1 MYKVKTISPIK
12 KFKKI
17 ALRTLLVLFLLF
29 GLIVLL
35 FSIPAVQTR
44 IAKNATDRIN
54 DKYGTEIHLERVGLK
69 WNGDVLVKGT
79 LIKDHKNDTMIYVR
93 ELATSVFS
101 LQKVLDSDLEL
112 GDISL
117 DGVRF
122 YLTKY
127 KGDTSDNLSLFSRK
141 FASQNPKGSTNFLLS
156 SDDVDITDGRF
167 MYINEELDDPFVLDY
182 QNLSTDW
189 QDFVLN
195 NETVDAHIRALS
207 FDAIKGYQIRT
218 LDGLFHY
225 DPDLISLKEFSLTTD
240 DSSLEGDIILDT
252 SDGAL
257 DDFNTLVEVEAAFAK
272 AEISTN
278 DIRPFYNDIAPDI
291 ILDIKGNLTGYLNDF
306 RVPNLEVRGLGKS
319 LIRGNVFFENL
330 LDSNGFRISGNYQT
344 VQTSYFDLKKLLP
357 KPLASLPTEIT
368 QLGTI
373 RFTGNNALTSEAVV
387 TEGIITT
394 DLGTVNLD
402 LAMTGLQDADNAGY
416 EGTVIVDDFNLGKL
430 FNDERLG
437 NATFNLDVDG
447 KGFIQETI
455 NTKLSGTIASL
466 NYNDYTYK
474 DITIF
479 GNLKA
484 PVFDGEVLIDDP
496 NARGKFNGLVDIS
509 KDVNSYDLEAQIDYA
524 DLVTLNFIND
534 SISILKGNAVVDMK
548 GTGIENM
555 YGRISFE
562 DASYQN
568 KNNTYSFKD
577 FEITSKFDKK
587 QVRTI
592 AINSTDIISGEVS
605 GIYKFSEVV
614 PLFKNAIGSLYTNYQ
629 PEILTENQFMDFEFT
644 IYNKIVEVF
653 VPDLKLEPETI
664 IRGSVVADDS
674 EFKLTFKSP
683 QIDAF
688 GYMAEAIEVRVDN
701 KNPLFNTYVA
711 ADSINAGFYAV
722 SDFNL
727 INVTLKDTLF
737 MRSEFTGGKRNDDSF
752 DLSLYHTINE
762 EGNSVLGFKKSEIV
776 FKDNPWFINEKND
789 QNNSVVFDNNFKDID
804 IKTLVLSHKDEL
816 IDLKGQIRDSTY
828 KNIKAN
834 FKNVDLAKVTPELD
848 SLNLGGRI
856 NGQLDVLQ
864 KNGAYLP
871 VTSLAISDFSV
882 NETNLGQLDINVRGN
897 ATLSKYEIDSRLAR
911 EGLKSFTASGTID
924 AAGTTPI
931 IDMAVGLQDLDLSP
945 FNPMGQGVID
955 RIRGLVS
962 GRAKVEGD
970 YRNPEIN
977 GDLTLKDAGLQIPY
991 LNVDYDFK
999 GISNVVLR
1007 KQEFEFQAVQ
1017 LEDTKYKTLG
1027 VLNGKISHK
1036 SFSDWK
1042 LDLGIS
1048 AARIAV
1054 LDTEEDLESLYYGTA
1069 FLEGEAFIKGP
1080 TDNLVIDVF
1089 GETAKGTVFKIP
1101 IDDSETLGDNSYI
1114 KFLSPE
1120 EKEARING
1128 EKIITEAV
1136 KGLSVNFDLDID
1148 PDAEVEVVVD
1158 KTNGSTLRGR
1168 GVGTLLIQLDTNG
1181 KFIMNGDFI
1190 ATEGVFNFRYGG
1202 FVTKDFILQQDAN
1215 IRWDGD
1221 PAKAILD
1228 VSAIYRTQ
1236 ANPSTLLETSTV
1248 NRKIP
1253 VNVIINLAGELL
1265 KPDITFD
1272 IEFPGAGSTV
1282 VSELEFLL
1290 QDRNAKELNA
1300 ISLVSQGAFL
1310 SSASVNTATAAVN
1323 NLLETTSSILSGIL
1337 FNDDDSIFD
1346 VGVDLVQAER
1356 DPTANI
1362 QSAGRVGVTLSTQ
1375 ITNRVL
1381 INGKVGVPTGGISE
1395 SVIVGD
1401 VEIDFLLNEDGT
1413 LRAKV
1418 FNRQTDIQF
1427 IGETEGYTQGVGLSY
1442 AVDFNTFKELLRK
1455 VFKGKVEE
1463 AVLQAQGERDVP
1475 KKIGP
1480 DGVQFNK

>member
-29 GLIVLL
+29 GLILLL
-35 FSIPAVQTR
+35 FSLPSVQTR
-44 IAKNATDRIN
+44 IAKSVTERIN
-54 DKYGTEIHLERVGLK
+54 NTYGTSIQVERVGLK

-79 LIKDHKNDTMIYVR
+79 LIKDHKQDTMIYVR
-93 ELATSVFS
+93 ELATSLYSV
-101 LQKVLDSDLEL
+101 QKVLDNNMEL
-112 GDISL
+112 GDITL
-117 DGVRF
+117 EGVNF

-127 KGDTSDNLSLFSRK
+127 KGEASDNLTLFSRQ
-141 FASQNPKGSTNFLLS
+141 FATNTPKSGKAFIMS
-156 SDDVDITDGRF
+156 SDNVAISEGRF
-167 MYINEELDDPFVLDY
+167 MYINGDLENSLVLDY
-182 QNLSTDW
+182 QDLSTNW
-189 QDFVLN
+189 EDFYLN
-195 NETVDAHIRALS
+195 SSSVDAHIESLS
-207 FDAIKGYQIRT
+207 FDAIRGYQIRS
-218 LDGLFHY
+218 LDGTFHY
-225 DPDLISLKEFSLTTD
+225 DPDLITLKDFSLTTD
-240 DSSLEGDIILDT
+240 FSAIEGDIKLDT

-272 AEISTN
+272 AKISTN
-278 DIRPFYNDIAPDI
+278 DIRPFYREIAPDI
-291 ILDIKGNLTGYLNDF
+291 DLDISGNVTGHLNDF
-306 RVPNLEVRGLGKS
+306 RVPNLKVAGLGNS
-319 LIRGNVFFENL
+319 VIEGDVYF
-330 LDSNGFRISGNYQT
+330 DGVVSGDDFRISGTYNNLET
-344 VQTSYFDLKKLLP
+344 NYFDLKRLLP
-357 KPLASLPTEIT
+357 DVLSSLPPEMSK
-368 QLGTI
+368 LGQVSFRGANTV
-373 RFTGNNALTSEAVV
+373 TLSTVV
-387 TEGIITT
+387 TDGNITT
-394 DLGTVNLD
+394 NLGDVSLD
-402 LAMTGLQDADNAGY
+402 LVLKGLRDADNAGY
-416 EGTVIVDDFNLGKL
+416 EGNVKFDNFNLGKL
-430 FNDERLG
+430 LDDNRLG
-437 NATFNLDVDG
+437 EATFDMDVEG
-447 KGFIQETI
+447 KGFIQENI
-455 NTKLSGTIASL
+455 NTKLSGSIKSIGYN
-466 NYNDYTYK
+466 NYVYK
-474 DITIF
+474 NITVF

-484 PVFDGEVLIDDP
+484 PVFDGELLLNDP
-496 NARGKFNGLVDIS
+496 NAKAKLNGLIDIS
-509 KDVNSYDLEAQIDYA
+509 KEFNSYDLEAQIDYA
-524 DLVTLNFIND
+524 DLKMLNFIND
-534 SISILKGNAVVDMK
+534 SISILKGNVIIDMK
-548 GTGIENM
+548 GTNVEDV
-555 YGRISFE
+555 YGRISFA

-577 FEITSKFDKK
+577 FEITSKFDAKK
-587 QVRTI
+587 IRTI
-592 AINSTDIISGEVS
+592 DINSTEIISGEVR
-605 GIYKFSEVV
+605 GVFKFNEVV

-629 PEILTENQFMDFEFT
+629 PEVLTEDQFMDFEFT
-644 IYNKIVEVF
+644 IYNKIVAIF
-653 VPDLKLEPETI
+653 VPELDFEPETI
-664 IRGSVVADDS
+664 IRGSVVANDS

-683 QIDAF
+683 KIDAF

-752 DLSLYHTINE
+752 DLSLYHTINA
-762 EGNSVLGFKKSEIV
+762 EGNSVLGFKKSKII
-776 FKDNPWFINEKND
+776 FKEKPWFINEQND
-789 QNNSVVFDNNFKDID
+789 RKNSVVFDNNFKDID
-804 IKTLVLSHKDEL
+804 INTLVLSHNDER
-816 IDLKGQIRDSTY
+816 IDLKGQLRDSTY
-828 KNIKAN
+828 KDIKAN
-834 FKNVDLAKVTPELD
+834 FKNVDLAKVTPDLD
-848 SLNLGGRI
+848 SLDLGGRI
-856 NGQLDVLQ
+856 NGKLDILQ
-864 KNGAYLP
+864 KNGAYFP
-871 VTSLAISDFSV
+871 NTSLAIKDFSV
-882 NETNLGQLDINVRGN
+882 NGTNLGQLDLNVTGN
-897 ATLSKYEIDSRLAR
+897 ATLSKYNIKSKLERDGLRSLTADGSIDASGKVPYIDMDV
-911 EGLKSFTASGTID
+911 GLKE
-924 AAGTTPI
+924 
-931 IDMAVGLQDLDLSP
+931 LDLSP
-945 FNPMGQGVID
+945 FNPMGKGVID
-955 RIRGLVS
+955 QIRGLAS
-962 GRAKVEGD
+962 GDAKVIGD
-970 YRNPEIN
+970 YRNPDIN
-977 GDLTLKDAGLQIPY
+977 GNLTLENAGIAIPY
-991 LNVDYDFK
+991 LNVNYDFK
-999 GISNVVLR
+999 GISNVKLN
-1007 KQEFEFQAVQ
+1007 KQQFIFEAIQ
-1017 LEDTKYKTLG
+1017 LEDVKYKTLG
-1027 VLNGKISHK
+1027 ALNGSISHK

-1048 AARIAV
+1048 ATRIAV

-1089 GETAKGTVFKIP
+1089 GETARGTTFKIP
-1101 IDDSETLGDNSYI
+1101 IDDSEALGDNSYI

-1128 EKIITEAV
+1128 VQVITEAV

-1158 KTNGSTLRGR
+1158 KANGSTLRGR

-1202 FVTKDFILQQDAN
+1202 FITKDFVLQQDAN

-1221 PAKAILD
+1221 PAKALLD

-1236 ANPSTLLETSTV
+1236 ANPGTLLQTSTV

-1253 VNVIINLAGELL
+1253 VNVVINLDGELL

-1310 SSASVNTATAAVN
+1310 SSADINTASAAVN

-1346 VGVDLVQAER
+1346 VGIDLVQADR
-1356 DPTANI
+1356 DPTLDV

-1381 INGKVGVPTGGISE
+1381 INGKVGVPTGGVSE

-1455 VFKGKVEE
+1455 IFKGKIKE
-1463 AVLQAQGERDVP
+1463 AVEQAKGEKDVP
-1475 KKIGP
+1475 NKIAP
-1480 DGVQFNK
+1480 DGVQFNR

>member
-240 DSSLEGDIILDT
+240 DSLLEGDITLDT

-291 ILDIKGNLTGYLNDF
+291 ILDIKGNLTGHLNDF

-416 EGTVIVDDFNLGKL
+416 EGTVIVDNFNLGKL

-447 KGFIQETI
+447 KGFIQETV

>member
-1 MYKVKTISPIK
+1 M
-12 KFKKI
+12 
-17 ALRTLLVLFLLF
+17 LFLLF

-35 FSIPAVQTR
+35 FSFPAVQTH

-54 DKYGTEIHLERVGLK
+54 EKYGTEIHLERVGLK

-79 LIKDHKNDTMIYVR
+79 LIRDHKNDTMIYVR
-93 ELATSVFS
+93 ELATSVYS
-101 LQKVLDSDLEL
+101 VKKVLDSDLDL

-117 DGVRF
+117 EGARF

-127 KGDTSDNLSLFSRK
+127 EGDTSDNLTIFSRK
-141 FASQNPKGSTNFLLS
+141 FASNNSQGNTNFLLA
-156 SDDVDITDGRF
+156 SDDVLITDGRF
-167 MYINEELDDPFVLDY
+167 MYINEELNDPFVLDY
-182 QNLSTDW
+182 QNLTTEW
-189 QDFVLN
+189 EDFVIN
-195 NETVDAHIRALS
+195 NQTVDAHITSLS

-218 LDGLFHY
+218 LDGIFHY
-225 DPDLISLKEFSLTTD
+225 DPDLISLNDFSLTTD
-240 DSSLEGDIILDT
+240 DSSLEGDITLDT

-257 DDFNTLVEVEAAFAK
+257 DDFNTLVEVKAAFAK

-278 DIRPFYNDIAPDI
+278 DIRPFYNDIAPDVTLSI
-291 ILDIKGNLTGYLNDF
+291 QGDLSGYLNDF
-306 RVPNLEVRGLGKS
+306 RVPNLEVRGLGNS
-319 LIRGNVFFENL
+319 IIRGDVFFENL
-330 LDSNGFRISGNYQT
+330 LDSKKFRISGDYKS
-344 VQTSYFDLKKLLP
+344 VQTNYFDLKKLLP
-357 KPLASLPTEIT
+357 KPLETLPTEMT

-373 RFTGNNALTSEAVV
+373 RFAGKNSLTRATVV
-387 TEGIITT
+387 TEGVIGT

-402 LAMTGLQDADNAGY
+402 LAMTGLQDAENAGY
-416 EGTVIVDDFNLGKL
+416 EGTVMVDDFNLGKL
-430 FNDERLG
+430 LNDDRLG
-437 NATFNLDVDG
+437 KATFNLDVDG

-455 NTKLSGTIASL
+455 NTKLSGTIASIG
-466 NYNDYTYK
+466 YNDYDYK

-509 KDVNSYDLEAQIDYA
+509 KEINSYDLEAQIDYA
-524 DLVTLNFIND
+524 DLVSLNFIND
-534 SISILKGNAVVDMK
+534 SISVLKGNVVVDMR
-548 GTGIENM
+548 GTGLENM

-605 GIYKFSEVV
+605 GIYKFGEVV

-644 IYNKIVEVF
+644 IYNKIVDVF

-752 DLSLYHTINE
+752 DFSLYHTINE

-776 FKDNPWFINEKND
+776 FKDTPWFINEKND
-789 QNNSVVFDNNFKDID
+789 QNNSVIFDNNFKDID

-897 ATLSKYEIDSRLAR
+897 ATLSKYEIESRLAR
-911 EGLKSFTASGTID
+911 EGLKSFTANGTID
-924 AAGTTPI
+924 AAGTIPI
-931 IDMAVGLQDLDLSP
+931 IDMAVGLKDLDLSP

-962 GRAKVEGD
+962 GNAKVEGD

-977 GDLTLKDAGLQIPY
+977 GNLTLKDAGLQIPY
-991 LNVDYDFK
+991 LNVDYDFR

-1017 LEDTKYKTLG
+1017 LEDIKYKTLG

-1036 SFSDWK
+1036 SFNDWK

-1048 AARIAV
+1048 ASRIAV

-1202 FVTKDFILQQDAN
+1202 IVTKDFILQQDAN

-1427 IGETEGYTQGVGLSY
+1427 IGEIEGYTQGVGLSY